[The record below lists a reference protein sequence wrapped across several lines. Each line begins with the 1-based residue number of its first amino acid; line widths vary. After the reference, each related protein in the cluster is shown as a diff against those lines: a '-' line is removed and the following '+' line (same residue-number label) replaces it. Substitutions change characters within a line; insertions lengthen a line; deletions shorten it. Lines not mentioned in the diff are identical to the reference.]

1 MRPLAKGWE
10 WYRNRDFL
18 LFWSGETVST
28 LGSQISLVAYPLLV
42 LGLTHSAADA
52 GVVGFAGRLPW
63 LVLALPAGT
72 LADRW
77 SRKRVML
84 VSDGVR
90 ALALASIAVGL
101 LIGRLS
107 FVQIVIVAFV
117 EGTSFVFFGV
127 CARGAVRQ
135 IVAVGRVPEAVARL
149 EAKDYG
155 AVVAGP
161 AVGGVLYDLG
171 RMWPF
176 VADALSYVA
185 SVVTLLLIRQQFEEP
200 RTNAEHLRLRDLG
213 DGLRWLWGQSFLRTC
228 QLLVA
233 GSNLVWGG
241 LYLAVVVIAK
251 REGASGSSVGIMFT
265 IAGAG
270 GLAGALVAP
279 RLLRRVS
286 LRWAVLGSHWV
297 SALLL
302 PLILVAPGPLVIG
315 IILASML
322 WVAPVWNAGVV
333 GYRTAVAPDRL
344 QGRIQGAASL
354 IAQGA
359 SSVGPLL
366 AGFALAGLGSTA
378 TIVALAFFSW
388 LLAVT
393 ATLSR
398 SVRHAPTL
406 AGAQT

>member
-10 WYRNRDFL
+10 WYRNRDFF

-200 RTNAEHLRLRDLG
+200 RTNAEDLRLRDLG

-270 GLAGALVAP
+270 GLMGALVAP

>member
-1 MRPLAKGWE
+1 MRPPVKGRA
-10 WYRNRDFL
+10 WYRNRDFFL
-18 LFWSGETVST
+18 LWSGETVST
-28 LGSQISLVAYPLLV
+28 LGSQISFVAYPLLV
-42 LGLTHSAADA
+42 LALTHSAADA
-52 GVVGFAGRLPW
+52 GVVGFANRLPW

-101 LIGRLS
+101 LIGHLS
-107 FVQIVIVAFV
+107 FLQIVFVAFV

-127 CARGAVRQ
+127 CVRGAVRQ
-135 IVAVGRVPEAVARL
+135 IVAVERVPEAVARL
-149 EAKDYG
+149 EAKDFG

-185 SVVTLLLIRQQFEEP
+185 SVVTLLLIRKPFEEP
-200 RTNAEHLRLRDLG
+200 RTKAEHLRLRDVGAGLG
-213 DGLRWLWGQSFLRTC
+213 WLWGQSFLRTC

-233 GSNLVWGG
+233 GSNLVWSS
-241 LYLAVVVIAK
+241 LYLTVVVIAK
-251 REGASGSSVGIMFT
+251 REGASGSSVGLIFT
-265 IAGAG
+265 IAGVG
-270 GLAGALVAP
+270 GLVGALVAP
-279 RLLRRVS
+279 KLLRRVS

-302 PLILVAPGPLVIG
+302 PLILVARGPVAIG

-333 GYRTAVAPDRL
+333 GYRTAVTPDRL
-344 QGRIQGAASL
+344 QGRVQGAASL

-359 SSVGPLL
+359 SSAGPLL
-366 AGFALAGLGSTA
+366 AGFALAGFGSTA
-378 TIVALAFFSW
+378 TIVAFAVCSW

>member
-10 WYRNRDFL
+10 WYRNRDFF

-200 RTNAEHLRLRDLG
+200 RTNAEDLRLRDLG